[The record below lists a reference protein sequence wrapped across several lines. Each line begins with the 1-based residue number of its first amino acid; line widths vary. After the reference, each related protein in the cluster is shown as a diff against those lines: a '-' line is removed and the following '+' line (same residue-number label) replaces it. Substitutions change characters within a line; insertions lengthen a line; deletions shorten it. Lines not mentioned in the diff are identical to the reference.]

1 MNKLLLV
8 SLLTNN
14 AFLYHSYLHINT
26 SPKNHQMIQKIFL
39 VVLSFFLFSSMVI
52 AEEAAVNQSEA
63 ETSVENTSV
72 AKPTAA
78 EEAEIKQSAD
88 ESAKTAEDELSKL
101 EQTVGESSD
110 DPGSVESAATV
121 DAEAKAAADKAS
133 SKPWLPAAKEFDW
146 VQLTSGEWLKGEIK
160 SMYNDSLEFDSDKLD
175 LLEIDWEDVK
185 YLKSYRPSN
194 VNIENIEPLTG
205 SLQISGDKVTIT
217 SGDDVQEFDRFDLI
231 SLTPSGDREAD
242 LWSLKFTLGVNVRS
256 GNTNQVDYNS
266 KFNAKRRTARSRFVL
281 DYIGNISKTGDDTG
295 DLIETIN
302 NHRLS
307 ASTNRYATRYF
318 FYTPLFA
325 EYYRD
330 PFQNIDQR
338 ITAGIGLGYTIFDDG
353 RFEWNVSGGP
363 AYVSTKYLSVQP
375 GEEQK
380 VEAGAV
386 VFGTDF
392 DAELSSALDF
402 IYKYKIQA
410 SEKEAGG
417 YTHHMIATFE
427 SEITGSLD
435 FDISMIWDH
444 ISHPATD
451 ADDITPEPDD
461 YRLTVGVTY
470 TY

>member
-1 MNKLLLV
+1 M
-8 SLLTNN
+8 T
-14 AFLYHSYLHINT
+14 
-26 SPKNHQMIQKIFL
+26 QKIHL
-39 VVLSFFLFSSMVI
+39 AILGFFLFSSIVV
-52 AEEAAVNQSEA
+52 AEEADVKPTVTE
-63 ETSVENTSV
+63 
-72 AKPTAA
+72 PTAA
-78 EEAEIKQSAD
+78 EETEIKQSAD
-88 ESAKTAEDELSKL
+88 ESAQTAEDELSKL
-101 EQTVGESSD
+101 EQAVGESAD
-110 DPGSVESAATV
+110 DPDSVEPVATV
-121 DAEAKAAADKAS
+121 DEEAKAAADEAS

-217 SGDDVQEFDRFDLI
+217 SGDDVQEFDRIDLI
-231 SLTPSGDREAD
+231 SLAPSGDREID
-242 LWSLKFTLGVNVRS
+242 LWALKFTLGLNVRS
-256 GNTNQVDYNS
+256 GNTDQIDYNA
-266 KFNAKRRTARSRFVL
+266 KFNARRRTARSRFIL

-302 NHRLS
+302 NNRIN
-307 ASTNRYATRYF
+307 ASTNKYAKRYF

-330 PFQNIDQR
+330 PFKNIDQQ
-338 ITAGIGLGYTIFDDG
+338 ITVGIGLGYTIFDTG
-353 RFEWNVSGGP
+353 RFEWNVGGGP
-363 AYVSTKYLSVQP
+363 AYVSTKYISVQP

-380 VEAGAV
+380 VEATAV

-392 DAELSSALDF
+392 DAELTSALDF
-402 IYKYKIQA
+402 IFNYKIQA
-410 SEKEAGG
+410 SEPEAGG
-417 YTHHMIATFE
+417 YTHHMIGTFE

-435 FDISMIWDH
+435 FDISLIWDR
-444 ISHPATD
+444 ISQPATD
-451 ADDITPEPDD
+451 ADGITPEPDD

>member
-1 MNKLLLV
+1 
-8 SLLTNN
+8 
-14 AFLYHSYLHINT
+14 
-26 SPKNHQMIQKIFL
+26 MIQKTHLIIPGL
-39 VVLSFFLFSSMVI
+39 LLFSSIVS
-52 AEEAAVNQSEA
+52 AEEAD
-63 ETSVENTSV
+63 VESSV

-101 EQTVGESSD
+101 EQAVG
-110 DPGSVESAATV
+110 GSTDEEATV
-121 DAEAKAAADKAS
+121 DAEAAAAADEAS

-175 LLEIDWEDVK
+175 LLNIDWEDVK
-185 YLKSYRPSN
+185 YLKSYRPSE
-194 VNIENIEPLTG
+194 VNIENSEPLTG

-217 SGDDVQEFDRFDLI
+217 DGENVQEFDRLDLI
-231 SLTPSGDREAD
+231 SLTPSGEREAD
-242 LWSLKFTLGVNVRS
+242 LWALKFTLGLNIRS
-256 GNTNQVDYNS
+256 GNTEQLDYNA
-266 KFNAKRRTARSRFVL
+266 KFGAKRRTAKSRFLL
-281 DYIGNISKTGDDTG
+281 DYIGNISKTGNEDG

-302 NHRLS
+302 NNRLG
-307 ASTNRYATRYF
+307 ASHNIYATRYF
-318 FYTPLFA
+318 FYTPVFA
-325 EYYRD
+325 EFYRD

-338 ITAGIGLGYTIFDDG
+338 ITAGLGLGYTIFNTG
-353 RFEWNVSGGP
+353 IFEWNVNGGP

-386 VFGTDF
+386 VLGTDF
-392 DAELSSALDF
+392 DAELTSALDF
-402 IYKYKIQA
+402 IFKYSVQA
-410 SEKEAGG
+410 KEEEAGG

-427 SEITGSLD
+427 SEITGSFD
-435 FDISMIWDH
+435 FDISLIWDR
-444 ISHPATD
+444 ISQPATD
-451 ADDITPEPDD
+451 DTGFTPTPDD

>member
-1 MNKLLLV
+1 
-8 SLLTNN
+8 
-14 AFLYHSYLHINT
+14 
-26 SPKNHQMIQKIFL
+26 MIQKIFL
-39 VVLSFFLFSSMVI
+39 VVLSFFLFSSMVV
-52 AEEAAVNQSEA
+52 AEEAVVNQSEA
-63 ETSVENTSV
+63 ETSET
-72 AKPTAA
+72 KPTAA

-88 ESAKTAEDELSKL
+88 ESAKTAEDELLKL
-101 EQTVGESSD
+101 EQAVGESAD
-110 DPGSVESAATV
+110 DSADAV
-121 DAEAKAAADKAS
+121 DAEAAAAADEAS

-194 VNIENIEPLTG
+194 VNIENYEPLTG
-205 SLQISGDKVTIT
+205 GLQISGDKVTIT
-217 SGDDVQEFDRFDLI
+217 DGENVQEFDRFDLI
-231 SLTPSGDREAD
+231 SLTPSGDREID
-242 LWSLKFTLGVNVRS
+242 LWSIKFTLGLNVRS
-256 GNTNQVDYNS
+256 GNTDQLDYNS
-266 KFNAKRRTARSRFVL
+266 KFNARRRTARSRFTL
-281 DYIGNISKTGDDTG
+281 DYIGNISKTGNDTG

-302 NHRLS
+302 NNRIS

-338 ITAGIGLGYTIFDDG
+338 ITAGIGLGYTIFDTG
-353 RFEWNVSGGP
+353 KYEWNVNGGP

-380 VEAGAV
+380 VEAAAV
-386 VFGTDF
+386 AIGTDF
-392 DAELSSALDF
+392 DAELTNSLDF
-402 IYKYKIQA
+402 IFKYQVQA
-410 SEKEAGG
+410 SEPDAGG
-417 YTHHMIATFE
+417 YTHHIVGTFE

-435 FDISMIWDH
+435 FDISLIWDR
-444 ISHPATD
+444 ISQPATD
-451 ADDITPEPDD
+451 ADGNTPEPDD
-461 YRLTVGVTY
+461 YRLTVGVAY